1 MIAKLSPDLVD
12 ELEQA
17 GDQPLPVENPRT
29 KRVYVIVDLDQFEV
43 VRRPRTPAAA
53 TAWTERKNERRC
65 ALIRQKF
72 SQGLNAAESK
82 ELAELQDQLA
92 SYRKQSVPL
101 PYDVVEVLQAA
112 LNSSPAAPPPTTP

>member
-43 VRRPRTPAAA
+43 VRRPRTPALARD
-53 TAWTERKNERRC
+53 WTERKNERRC
-65 ALIRQKF
+65 ALIHQKF
-72 SQGLNAAESK
+72 SQGLNSAEIK
-82 ELAELQDQLA
+82 ELADLQDQLA

-101 PYDVVEVLQAA
+101 PYDVVELLQAT
-112 LNSSPAAPPPTTP
+112 LTSSPDSPPPTAP